1 MIWLD
6 IKYASLISSQLDRYK
21 VTKNNPF
28 TATFR
33 CPLCGDSQ
41 KNKSKTRGYFF
52 IAYQKLRM
60 KCHNCGASYNFK
72 NFLKILDNNLY
83 KQYSIEAFSGQAE
96 KTPDI
101 DMMFHKPVFDTPK
114 DSLIDR
120 LMDRLDTLPDHHEA
134 IKYVE
139 SRLIPRDKFHR
150 LYYVEDVSKIGQLK
164 DKYRE
169 KITGKESRIALPF
182 YDRQGRLTGLTMRAI
197 DDHPIRYL
205 AINIVEDVVQIYNLD
220 AVDFSKPVVC
230 VEGPLDSLFLSNA
243 VAVGG
248 SAMKSARKLLPSN
261 TIYVFDNEPRNKE
274 ICKLIHKQIE
284 SGFTVCIWPE
294 NITEKDINEM
304 VKVDLDVEDI
314 IYKNSC
320 SGLEARMKF
329 SHWRK
334 C

>member
-28 TATFR
+28 IATFR

-101 DMMFHKPVFDTPK
+101 DMMFHKPVFETPK

-120 LMDRLDTLPDHHEA
+120 LMDRLDTLPDDHEA
-134 IKYVE
+134 VQYVE

>member
-1 MIWLD
+1 MMWLD
-6 IKYASLISSQLDRYK
+6 IKYASLLSPQLERYK

-41 KNKSKTRGYFF
+41 KSKSKTRGYFYV
-52 IAYQKLRM
+52 AYQKMRM

-72 NFLKILDNNLY
+72 NFLKTLDNNLF
-83 KQYSIEAFSGQAE
+83 KQYTVEAFSGQSE

-101 DMMFHKPVFDTPK
+101 DMMFHKPVFEAPK
-114 DSLIDR
+114 DSLIDHM
-120 LMDRLDTLPDHHEA
+120 MDRLDTLSEDHEA
-134 IKYVE
+134 VQYVE

-274 ICKLIHKQIE
+274 ICELIHKQIE

>member
-1 MIWLD
+1 MMWLD
-6 IKYASLISSQLDRYK
+6 IKYAGLLSPQLERYK

-41 KNKSKTRGYFF
+41 KSKSKTRGYFYV
-52 IAYQKLRM
+52 AYQKMQM

-72 NFLKILDNNLY
+72 NFLKKVDNNLY
-83 KQYSIEAFSGQAE
+83 KQYTIEAFSGQSE
-96 KTPDI
+96 ETPDI
-101 DMMFHKPVFDTPK
+101 DMTFHKPVFK
-114 DSLIDR
+114 ASNDSLIDQ
-120 LMDRLDTLPDHHEA
+120 LMDRLDTLPKDHEA
-134 IKYVE
+134 VRYVE
-139 SRLIPRDKFHR
+139 SRIIPEERYHR
-150 LYYVEDVSKIGQLK
+150 LYYVDDVSKIAQLK

-182 YDRQGRLTGLTMRAI
+182 YDRRGRLTGLTMRAI
-197 DDHPIRYL
+197 DDHHIRYL
-205 AINIVEDVVQIYNLD
+205 AINIVEDVIQIYNLD
-220 AVDFSKPVVC
+220 GVDFSKQVIC
-230 VEGPLDSLFLSNA
+230 VEGPLDSLFLSNS

-294 NITEKDINEM
+294 NISQKDINEM
-304 VKVDLDVEDI
+304 VKADLDVEDI

-320 SGLEARMKF
+320 SGLGARMKF
-329 SHWRK
+329 SQWRK

>member
-1 MIWLD
+1 MMWLD
-6 IKYASLISSQLDRYK
+6 IKYASLLSPQLERYK

-41 KNKSKTRGYFF
+41 KSKSKTRGYFYV
-52 IAYQKLRM
+52 AYQKMRM

-72 NFLKILDNNLY
+72 NFLKTLDNNLF
-83 KQYSIEAFSGQAE
+83 KQYTVEAFSGQSE

-101 DMMFHKPVFDTPK
+101 DMVFHKPVFEAPK
-114 DSLIDR
+114 DSLIDHM
-120 LMDRLDTLPDHHEA
+120 MDRLDTLSEDHEA
-134 IKYVE
+134 IQYVR
-139 SRLIPRDKFHR
+139 SRGIPETQFHR

-164 DKYRE
+164 EKYRE

-197 DDHPIRYL
+197 DDHHIRYL

-220 AVDFSKPVVC
+220 AVDFSKTVIC

-304 VKVDLDVEDI
+304 VKADLDVEDI

-320 SGLEARMKF
+320 AGLEARMKF
-329 SHWRK
+329 SYWRK